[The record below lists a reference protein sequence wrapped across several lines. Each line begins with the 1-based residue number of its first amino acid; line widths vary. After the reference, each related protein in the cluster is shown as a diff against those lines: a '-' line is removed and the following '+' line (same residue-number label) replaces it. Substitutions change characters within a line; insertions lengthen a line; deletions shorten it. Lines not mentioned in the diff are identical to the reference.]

1 MSILPEKAHF
11 VAAQIEDR
19 LTIWRDRTAD
29 PHPSVVQAGMEVT
42 DLCGEMIEI
51 FSDLMASINTEL
63 TGSHPPSAT
72 EG

>member
-1 MSILPEKAHF
+1 
-11 VAAQIEDR
+11 
-19 LTIWRDRTAD
+19 
-29 PHPSVVQAGMEVT
+29 MEVT